1 MVRII
6 TTIRELK
13 QYYTEYQQI
22 KLVNSPLYG
31 TDLGEGCRGC
41 VPPPPSPEMTCGF
54 LMQLV
59 FCKIQSNLFNT
70 DNKETE
76 LSVRFTE
83 ERLDCMQIC
92 ILSSSYYVMA

>member
-22 KLVNSPLYG
+22 KLVNSPLNG
-31 TDLGEGCRGC
+31 ADLGEGCRGC
-41 VPPPPSPEMTCGF
+41 VLPPSPEMTCGF

-70 DNKETE
+70 DTKGTE
-76 LSVRFTE
+76 PSVRFTE
-83 ERLDCMQIC
+83 VSVL
-92 ILSSSYYVMA
+92 